1 MECHLSSLLLSI
13 LSSSHFTHL
22 ITCLYLSSRG
32 HCAPSCLVSSLSLRW
47 SNSFNLLTVFQHVCV
62 WEKVLRMIDVLKFK
76 CTVFMSSRGLAG
88 LVRFSSGCEYEYQP
102 GIWRVGCLISVCVGS
117 QLSRMLYSP
126 KTTRLCVRVAVCIR
140 TCCVRKFGSC
150 DRPKDELDCTS
161 AKFGD
166 GIMEPLLGFMWC
178 VSRRGLVRGNLL
190 SCCLSN
196 NPSLP
201 QCTIVSTKIN
211 HSWLLLLQEKCGNL
225 VLATV
230 IKKTTTE
237 NFLHEIL
244 QLFKI
249 L

>member
-1 MECHLSSLLLSI
+1 MECHLSSSLLLSI

-88 LVRFSSGCEYEYQP
+88 LEIFE
-102 GIWRVGCLISVCVGS
+102 RVWVWISARNLKGWLFDLSVCWQPVIKDAL
-117 QLSRMLYSP
+117 LSKNYTSV
-126 KTTRLCVRVAVCIR
+126 CVRVAVCIR

-178 VSRRGLVRGNLL
+178 VCQDVAS
-190 SCCLSN
+190 
-196 NPSLP
+196 
-201 QCTIVSTKIN
+201 
-211 HSWLLLLQEKCGNL
+211 
-225 VLATV
+225 
-230 IKKTTTE
+230 
-237 NFLHEIL
+237 
-244 QLFKI
+244 
-249 L
+249 